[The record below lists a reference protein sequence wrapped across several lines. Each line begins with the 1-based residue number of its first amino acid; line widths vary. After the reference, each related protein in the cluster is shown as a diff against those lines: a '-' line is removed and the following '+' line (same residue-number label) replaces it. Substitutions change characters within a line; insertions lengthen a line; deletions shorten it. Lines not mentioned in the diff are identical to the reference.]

1 MDTIDRKILNLI
13 NNGLPLDQRPFHVVA
28 RSVGI
33 SEEETIERINK
44 LKGSGIIR
52 RIGAVLNPR
61 SIGWESTL
69 CAADIPMDRLEAF
82 ADFVGRFT
90 EVTHNYL
97 RKGNQLLVHPH
108 IPNSER
114 LAEII
119 DGIEKA
125 FAVKLLNLPARKS
138 TKSGLRW
145 ICRKS
150 LPYLNILD
158 ITLPSGLPWHLT
170 SSSSY
175 PTQVK

>member
-97 RKGNQLLVHPH
+97 REGQPNCWFTL
-108 IPNSER
+108 ISPNSER

-125 FAVKLLNLPARKS
+125 FAVKLLNLPARKVY
-138 TKSGLRW
+138 KIRVA
-145 ICRKS
+145 
-150 LPYLNILD
+150 LD
-158 ITLPSGLPWHLT
+158 MS
-170 SSSSY
+170 
-175 PTQVK
+175 